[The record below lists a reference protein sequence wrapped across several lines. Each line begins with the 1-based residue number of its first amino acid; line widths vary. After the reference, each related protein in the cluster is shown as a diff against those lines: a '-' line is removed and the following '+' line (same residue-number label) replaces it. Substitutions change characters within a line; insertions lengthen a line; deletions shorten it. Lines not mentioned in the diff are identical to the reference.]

1 MLCPLYSFFY
11 VELEKSLLMQL
22 NTCQIVSNLVKED
35 LIYYLYLTGLGS
47 INIVRPTTYYAC
59 TVDALTIKSIT
70 LFQ

>member
-1 MLCPLYSFFY
+1 MLCPLHSFFY

-22 NTCQIVSNLVKED
+22 NTGQIVSNVKED

-47 INIVRPTTYYAC
+47 INIVRPNTYYAC
-59 TVDALTIKSIT
+59 TVDALMIKSIT